1 MPLTLRPGK
10 PDDAAA
16 CGRICFD
23 AFTTISKQHNFPP
36 DFTDPGFPVG
46 FMAMMLGRPDVFS
59 VIAERDGVIVGSN
72 FMWEN
77 NGSIAGVGPI
87 TVDPKGQNAGVG
99 KSLMIAVLDRARQQK
114 FPGVRLVQAAFH
126 SRSLSL
132 YAKLGFN
139 IVEPLACVQGK
150 PPGATAI
157 EGPRRVRAATAND
170 IDACNALCW
179 SVHGH
184 NRAGDLRDALA
195 QNTASVVE
203 LDDRITGYTTGVGFF
218 THTVGQANADVAALI
233 AHAAEITGPG
243 LLLPTRNT
251 ELLRWCLGHGL
262 RVIQPMTL
270 MALGLYQ
277 QPRGAF
283 LPSILY

>member
-1 MPLTLRPGK
+1 MLTLQVGRPA
-10 PDDAAA
+10 DAAD

-23 AFTTISKQHNFPP
+23 AFTAISKQHNFLP
-36 DFTDPGFPVG
+36 DFPNAEVCVG
-46 FMAMMLGRPDVFS
+46 FMSHMLARADVHA
-59 VIAERDGVIVGSN
+59 VVAQRDGRIVGSN
-72 FMWEN
+72 FLWEH

-87 TVDPKGQNAGVG
+87 TVDPHGQNSGVG
-99 KSLMIAVLDRARQQK
+99 KSLMVAVIERARAQK

-139 IVEPLACVQGK
+139 IVEPLACMQGN
-150 PPGATAI
+150 PPHHASNANRVVRPATAK
-157 EGPRRVRAATAND
+157 D
-170 IDACNALCW
+170 LDACNTLCW
-179 SVHGH
+179 AIHGH
-184 NRAGDLRDALA
+184 SRAGDVRDGIE
-195 QNTASVVE
+195 QGTAAVVE
-203 LDDRITGYTTGVGFF
+203 HDGRITGYTCGIGFF
-218 THTVGQANADVAALI
+218 THSVGETNADVQALI
-233 AHAAEITGPG
+233 AASREIAGSG

-251 ELLRWCLGHGL
+251 ELFRWCLANGL
-262 RVIQPMTL
+262 RVTQPLTL